1 MKSSAVQTLWKRRDR
16 LHIIAEIMEAAKGGR
31 LKTRIMYEVNLSF
44 FQVNEYLSFLTEM
57 GFLRVCVENRRRV
70 YETTDKG
77 RLYIENY
84 LEISNLLRTQDPVEA
99 KKLLR

>member
-1 MKSSAVQTLWKRRDR
+1 MESSAVQTLWKRRGR
-16 LHIIAEIMEAAKGGR
+16 LRIMVEIMEVANGGR
-31 LKTRIMYEVNLSF
+31 LKTQIMYRMNLSF
-44 FQVNEYLSFLTEM
+44 SQVNEYLSFLTEM

-84 LEISNLLRTQDPVEA
+84 LELSNLLRTQDPVEA
-99 KKLLR
+99 QKLLR